1 MNDRLLSFL
10 GIIRKSGNL
19 IFGMDSVKNECA
31 NGNVKLILV
40 AADISQNSFEE
51 ILRVKNENPNIKF
64 EKLRYSKDEI
74 EPIINKHCVV
84 FGVLDKNMAEKILTL
99 LNEKLNYELDLNS
112 KKFGRN
118 DANDKIQS
126 S

>member
-74 EPIINKHCVV
+74 ELIMNKHCAV
-84 FGVLDKNMAEKILTL
+84 FGISDENMAKKILTL
-99 LNEKLNYELDLNS
+99 LEEKFNHELDLNS
-112 KKFGRN
+112 KKFERN
-118 DANDKIQS
+118 DANDKI
-126 S
+126 

>member
-1 MNDRLLSFL
+1 
-10 GIIRKSGNL
+10 
-19 IFGMDSVKNECA
+19 MDSVKNECA